1 MQACHMGGTTAHTD
15 RRTDLTDAHVGPG
28 AHVVWL
34 QVQGLLIGCNG
45 FPTLAGVSQ
54 RGTQLVP
61 QGVVLGPHLEGCSE
75 G

>member
-1 MQACHMGGTTAHTD
+1 MGWHNSTHTD

-28 AHVVWL
+28 THVVRL
-34 QVQGLLIGCNG
+34 QVQGFLIRGNG

-61 QGVVLGPHLEGCSE
+61 QGVVLGPHLQGRSE